1 MQCIVPPG
9 LREAFTYRLECRPSM
24 GRQTRKEKQAHTRRS
39 LMRSASKLFSQHGLQ
54 NTSIDD
60 VAEDAGYTKGAFYAN
75 FASKDELF
83 LEMLD
88 EHFAQRTEELRRI
101 LADDSSDDEKAIRA
115 GDDFARMLRS
125 DPEWQ
130 RLLFEFT
137 AYAVRNEDFRRELL
151 ARRRMLRDTITA
163 ALRARADELGI
174 DPSVP
179 VEQVGQMTGAMAA
192 GFAVERLLDG
202 DEVPDELFGTM
213 LLVFFAGL
221 RALAAEPAPR

>member
-1 MQCIVPPG
+1 
-9 LREAFTYRLECRPSM
+9 M
-24 GRQTRKEKQAHTRRS
+24 GRQTRKEKQAETRRC
-39 LMRSASKLFSQHGLQ
+39 LLRSASKLFALRGLQ

-75 FASKDELF
+75 FDNKEALF

-88 EHFAQRTEELRRI
+88 ERFAERTEEIRRL
-101 LADDSSDDEKAIRA
+101 LAGDGTDEEKAMQA

-137 AYAVRNEDFRRELL
+137 AYAIRNGDFRRELL
-151 ARRRMLRDTITA
+151 ARRRVLRETVAA
-163 ALRARADELGI
+163 ALRERAEQLGI
-174 DPSVP
+174 DPTVP
-179 VEQVGQMTGAMAA
+179 IDQVAQMAGAMAA
-192 GFAVERLLDG
+192 GFAVERLLEG
-202 DEVPDELFGTM
+202 DQIPDEMFGTM

-221 RALAAEPAPR
+221 RALAAEPSVR